1 MSNLADKIDSVHSPI
16 NNIVVRLL
24 LIAVAVFHMAMLM
37 WEPRMYS
44 EQIGGFSGLLAPSL
58 IYSVCTA
65 FIFAVGFIP
74 HKWIWKLIFSPYFSI
89 AILGYFSYLY
99 FF

>member
-1 MSNLADKIDSVHSPI
+1 MGIDQNTVPTHGWAEI
-16 NNIVVRLL
+16 GKKT
-24 LIAVAVFHMAMLM
+24 
-37 WEPRMYS
+37 YS